1 MKKKLL
7 LVALCISLVL
17 SMAAFA
23 QASGSDK
30 KSDNAGKQEGQT
42 EQTQVADEEVTDWSK
57 LAESYFVT
65 EEEALKAYGLDRRE
79 CPSSHLLGPTICT

>member
-1 MKKKLL
+1 MYYGGNFMKKKLL

-30 KSDNAGKQEGQT
+30 KSDNAGKQE
-42 EQTQVADEEVTDWSK
+42 VKPSK
-57 LAESYFVT
+57 LKSQMRKLLIGV
-65 EEEALKAYGLDRRE
+65 
-79 CPSSHLLGPTICT
+79 SSPKVILLPRKRH